1 MRAISGAAGRIGAR
15 GLVSLALVGSLLAG
29 CTADDRVGGTF
40 DTTVD
45 PADCGI
51 EALEAE
57 DGPVEIVFWH
67 ALAETSLDW
76 LISSTKEFN
85 ASQDKVKVVLRRQ
98 PNYEDMFTKYKAGL
112 ASGDLP
118 DLIQAEETVVQQ
130 MIDSRSTVPAQAC
143 IDATKTDLSDYL
155 PRGLAYYSSGGVQR
169 AMPWVIS
176 SPVLLMN
183 RVAFEKAGLDPDDP
197 PETLDEVREVSE
209 KIVESGAAKFG
220 IALKPAPFIFEFLL
234 AKSGG
239 EYVDNGNGRQARAVH
254 ANLDSPE
261 ALAIWQW
268 WHDMVADGLAL
279 DTAGEDPANIDHIL
293 ALANE
298 TEGAAMTLESSASIG
313 PIAGILATGAFP
325 HVKPDVAPLPA
336 LTPGGGV
343 PVGDGALWMPKA
355 SDPAHRAAAW
365 QFMTWLNSPE
375 RQAEMAAAG
384 GYVPTRLSAV
394 DQPVLQAKWKE
405 FPMFRVAY
413 DQLLGG
419 EMSDANVGTLL
430 GEYQGLRNA
439 VRDGL
444 IRTLRQNVDPE
455 KAARDAKAEADIV
468 IQEYNDRVGA

>member
-1 MRAISGAAGRIGAR
+1 
-15 GLVSLALVGSLLAG
+15 
-29 CTADDRVGGTF
+29 
-40 DTTVD
+40 
-45 PADCGI
+45 
-51 EALEAE
+51 
-57 DGPVEIVFWH
+57 
-67 ALAETSLDW
+67 
-76 LISSTKEFN
+76 
-85 ASQDKVKVVLRRQ
+85 
-98 PNYEDMFTKYKAGL
+98 
-112 ASGDLP
+112 
-118 DLIQAEETVVQQ
+118 
-130 MIDSRSTVPAQAC
+130 
-143 IDATKTDLSDYL
+143 
-155 PRGLAYYSSGGVQR
+155 
-169 AMPWVIS
+169 
-176 SPVLLMN
+176 
-183 RVAFEKAGLDPDDP
+183 
-197 PETLDEVREVSE
+197 
-209 KIVESGAAKFG
+209 
-220 IALKPAPFIFEFLL
+220 
-234 AKSGG
+234 
-239 EYVDNGNGRQARAVH
+239 
-254 ANLDSPE
+254 
-261 ALAIWQW
+261 
-268 WHDMVADGLAL
+268 
-279 DTAGEDPANIDHIL
+279 
-293 ALANE
+293 
-298 TEGAAMTLESSASIG
+298 MTLESSASIG

-405 FPMFRVAY
+405 FPMFRVAH